1 MQSQRSLHIYII
13 EIILNEIKA
22 NRTNNYLILVENK
35 GKVPKNEEKIRIG
48 YLKHSFS
55 KISNK
60 IELFNLSDK
69 VKFNEESNEF
79 KFEDLKTYESF
90 ENIFLRLT
98 KGEEQSKECE
108 ENGGC
113 RT

>member
-1 MQSQRSLHIYII
+1 MNNKECQNL
-13 EIILNEIKA
+13 KA
-22 NRTNNYLILVENK
+22 
-35 GKVPKNEEKIRIG
+35 
-48 YLKHSFS
+48 SFS
-55 KISNK
+55 KTYQTKN
-60 IELFNLSDK
+60 ELFNLSDK
-69 VKFNEESNEF
+69 VKFNKESNKF